1 MNSDHEYNENYKSEI
16 SILEEA
22 VMRELS
28 EQSETLYDNVELL
41 KARVEALSIINNL
54 ATKLGQTLEFDVFLE
69 ELSSATV
76 ETARC
81 ERSLVLVSDEQ
92 ETVLE
97 FGACNFRLPNNE
109 QQNNLENFRLNI
121 FKPET
126 SSIAELWLAG
136 KSVHVD
142 ANMTDAH
149 TSFQW
154 IRGAM
159 NTLGFMSSPIILY
172 GRLLGVVIAG
182 NSNSDA
188 PYTEEQQKW
197 LDLVA
202 NSAATPL
209 QNARLHHKTV
219 QELADS
225 MREMYILRQID
236 RELNDTI
243 DLNHVFEITLD
254 WALRFTNAHS
264 TSLALYD
271 QDTNNLHFLMEY
283 GYDMPQEQIQLLRQ
297 ENGTGLTGRVA
308 NSGYA
313 EVVPDVTTDADFVR
327 LASNTRSQMAV
338 PVMREDRVVAVITL
352 ESKKLNGFTD
362 THLDF
367 VQKLATRAGVAID
380 NARLY
385 EEAIRERGKLS
396 HILNNTADVV
406 MVIGNDDRI
415 ILINQSALSALRLY
429 ANQDYSKQSATAI
442 LEHTSLLNTFQ
453 RAKEVG
459 ENITEEVEMPN
470 ERIFH
475 ANFRRFESIGWI
487 VVMHDITPFKEMDR
501 LKGELIATVSHDLKQ
516 PLSVMNGYIEL
527 MIMQQ
532 TVSSQG
538 LNSVQMIRRAM
549 QNMRQL
555 IDDLLDLAKIESG
568 IKLDLQP
575 VQAQNIIQDC
585 VDQVRPS
592 AQSKSMTLINNV
604 AEDLPN
610 VLGDR
615 SRLRQILINLISNGV
630 KYTPAE
636 GWVKVGAEVRGN
648 TVRITIQ
655 DNGMGISPED
665 QIHIFERFYRV
676 RRPETD
682 SIEGTGLGLAIVK
695 SLVEAHGGQI
705 SLESKMGEGST
716 FSLILP
722 TAESDTIN

>member
-1 MNSDHEYNENYKSEI
+1 MNELRQGNTTLDEEI
-16 SILEEA
+16 
-22 VMRELS
+22 
-28 EQSETLYDNVELL
+28 ELL
-41 KARVEALSIINNL
+41 KMQVKELTIINNL
-54 ATKLGQTLEFDVFLE
+54 ASKLGQTLEFDVFLE
-69 ELSSATV
+69 ELVSATIDTV
-76 ETARC
+76 KC
-81 ERSLVLVSDEQ
+81 ERALVLVSNEQ
-92 ETVLE
+92 DTVLE
-97 FGACNFRLPNNE
+97 FGACNFRS
-109 QQNNLENFRLNI
+109 QNTESQNSLENFRLNT
-121 FKPET
+121 FHPEVN
-126 SSIAELWLAG
+126 SIAELWLAG
-136 KSVHVD
+136 SPAQFNTASDIPHPSFGWITEV
-142 ANMTDAH
+142 MEI
-149 TSFQW
+149 TSY
-154 IRGAM
+154 I
-159 NTLGFMSSPIILY
+159 SSPMMLY
-172 GRLLGVVIAG
+172 GQLTGVVIVG
-182 NSNSDA
+182 NSTDQNAFS
-188 PYTEEQQKW
+188 ESQQKW

-219 QELADS
+219 EELADS

-283 GYDMPQEQIQLLRQ
+283 GYDLPQEQIQMLRQ
-297 ENGTGLTGRVA
+297 EYGNGLTARVA

-313 EVVPDVTTDADFVR
+313 EVVPDISTDADYVR
-327 LASNTRSQMAV
+327 LANNTRSQMAV

-385 EEAIRERGKLS
+385 EESIRERGKLS

-406 MVIGNDDRI
+406 MVIGHDDRI

-429 ANQDYSKQSATAI
+429 ANQDYSKQHVAEV
-442 LEHTSLLNTFQ
+442 LERTSLLKTYQ
-453 RAKEVG
+453 RAKAAG
-459 ENITEEVEMPN
+459 ENITEEVVMPN

-475 ANFRRFESIGWI
+475 ANFRRFETIGWI

-532 TVSSQG
+532 SDTSQG

-568 IKLDLQP
+568 IKLDLQAVA
-575 VQAQNIIQDC
+575 VQAIIQEC
-585 VDQVRPS
+585 VDQVRPA
-592 AQSKSMTLINNV
+592 AQNKSMTIINNV
-604 AEDLPN
+604 ADDLAK
-610 VLGDR
+610 VSGDR
-615 SRLRQILINLISNGV
+615 SRLRQILINLISNAV
-630 KYTPAE
+630 KYTAPE
-636 GWVKVGAEVRGN
+636 GWVKIDSEVRGN
-648 TVRITIQ
+648 TVRITVQ

-665 QIHIFERFYRV
+665 QIHVFERFYRV

-705 SLESKMGEGST
+705 GLESKMGEGTT
-716 FSLILP
+716 FFLVLP
-722 TAESDTIN
+722 TNEEVE

>member
-1 MNSDHEYNENYKSEI
+1 MSQSN
-16 SILEEA
+16 
-22 VMRELS
+22 
-28 EQSETLYDNVELL
+28 EQSTTLYSENEAL
-41 KARVEALSIINNL
+41 KARIEELSIINNL
-54 ATKLGQTLEFDVFLE
+54 ALKLGMTLEFDVFLE
-69 ELSSATV
+69 ELVSATV
-76 ETARC
+76 DTVKC
-81 ERSLVLVSDEQ
+81 ERALVLVSDEQ

-97 FGACNFRLPNNE
+97 FGACNFRLTNSE
-109 QQNNLENFRLNI
+109 QQNNLENIRLNT
-121 FKPET
+121 FKPEDGT
-126 SSIAELWLAG
+126 IAELWLSG
-136 KSVHVD
+136 KSIRVDQDSAANHV
-142 ANMTDAH
+142 
-149 TSFQW
+149 SFGWLAQ
-154 IRGAM
+154 ALST
-159 NTLGFMSSPIILY
+159 NSFLSSPLMLY
-172 GRLLGVVIAG
+172 GRLMGVVIAG
-182 NSNSDA
+182 NGSSELPFTD
-188 PYTEEQQKW
+188 EQQKW

-271 QDTNNLHFLMEY
+271 QETDNLHFLMEY
-283 GYDMPQEQIQLLRQ
+283 GYDLSPDQIQLSRQ

-313 EVVPDVTTDADFVR
+313 EVVPDVATDADFVR
-327 LASNTRSQMAV
+327 LANNTRSQMAV

-406 MVIGNDDRI
+406 MVIGNDDHI
-415 ILINQSALSALRLY
+415 ILINQSALSALQLY
-429 ANQDYSKQSATAI
+429 ASEDYSKRPVVDI
-442 LEHTSLLNTFQ
+442 LEHTSLMKTFR
-453 RAKEVG
+453 RAKETG
-459 ENITEEVEMPN
+459 ENITEEVMMPN

-475 ANFRRFESIGWI
+475 ANFRRFETIGWI

-532 TVSSQG
+532 TVNSQG

-575 VQAQNIIQDC
+575 VQIPLIIQDC
-585 VDQVRPS
+585 VDQVRPT
-592 AQSKSMTLINNV
+592 AQNKALTIINNAV
-604 AEDLPN
+604 EGLPA

-630 KYTPAE
+630 KYTPSE
-636 GWVKVGAEVRGN
+636 GWLKIEAEVRGN
-648 TVRITIQ
+648 ALRLTVQ

-695 SLVEAHGGQI
+695 SLVEAHNGQI
-705 SLESKMGEGST
+705 GLESKMGEGST
-716 FSLILP
+716 FYLILP
-722 TAESDTIN
+722 IAAPE